1 MNRNSD
7 HPADFLLTS
16 FRSKLRVWM
25 KTLFHDDLSAR
36 AAEIVTTDGEQ
47 CYRPIDFRMIRR
59 LLTCLKPHRWKYAL
73 GITLGLFMVLL
84 EMQSPRFV
92 AAIINYTTNYIAR
105 QLDPMPT
112 ETEAIRHLMAIIGI
126 WAAVLAVA
134 LFLQRTTILIM
145 TNAGERVQ
153 FDLRRRL
160 FNHLQALS
168 MSFYDRTRLGRI
180 ISRCTSDIN
189 GMREINVW
197 GIDIVAKCTL
207 MMVVSS
213 AMLLKTEPRL
223 FLAVAWLGPI
233 LFILNRFFR
242 TRAAI
247 LHQRA
252 RESFTR
258 VSTNLAEN
266 ITGVRIVA
274 AFCRQEWNLGVFN
287 VLQDRNTANNV
298 RAARANGV
306 YQPLLNLVGFI
317 GRAIIL
323 LYGGYLIAAGRIDRT
338 IGIGSV
344 VAAFLYWDWFMSP
357 VLNFGNFY
365 NQLMAAMAGGERVF
379 TLLDTPPD
387 ITDQPNAIPLPII
400 RGEVRFEN
408 VTFGYDPKRPVL
420 HDISF
425 TAEPGTMIALVGS
438 TGSGKTSIISLLAR
452 FYLPQQGRI
461 LVDGH
466 DTRYVVAESL
476 QRQMGLVLQTNYLF
490 TGTVLD
496 NIRYVRPEATEEQV
510 VAAARTLGT
519 YDALMN
525 LADGLN
531 TQVGERGA
539 NVSLGQRQ
547 LICFTRAFL
556 ADPRIFMLDEATSS
570 VDTATEQLI
579 QCSLERL
586 RQGRTTF
593 VVAHRLSTIQQA
605 DCILVLDHGR
615 IVESGTH
622 FDLLEKDGRYA
633 ELYEQ
638 FVFDTPT
645 QEVEES

>member
-7 HPADFLLTS
+7 HPAGSLAA
-16 FRSKLRVWM
+16 RLRTRLQAWR
-25 KTLFHDDLSAR
+25 KTLFHHGWDVQ
-36 AAEIVTTDGEQ
+36 AAEITATDGEQ
-47 CYRPIDFRMIRR
+47 QYRPINFQLIRR
-59 LLTCLKPHRWKYAL
+59 LLTCLKPYRWKYAS
-73 GITLGLFMVLL
+73 GITLGLLMVLL
-84 EMQSPRFV
+84 EMQSPRFI
-92 AAIINYTTNYIAR
+92 AAIINYTTNYVAG
-105 QLDPMPT
+105 QLQPMPT
-112 ETEAIRHLMAIIGI
+112 EAAAIRHLVAIIGL
-126 WAAVLAVA
+126 WALVLAVA
-134 LFLQRTTILIM
+134 LVLQRTTILIM
-145 TNAGERVQ
+145 TDAGERVQ

-160 FNHLQALS
+160 FDHLQSLS

-180 ISRCTSDIN
+180 ISRCTSDIS
-189 GMREINVW
+189 GMREVNVW

-207 MMVVSS
+207 MMIVSS

-223 FLAVAWLGPI
+223 FLAVAWLGPV
-233 LFILNRFFR
+233 LFVLNRIYR
-242 TRAAI
+242 TRAAV
-247 LHQRA
+247 LYQRA
-252 RESFTR
+252 REGFTR

-274 AFCRQEWNLGVFN
+274 ACCRQEWNLGVFN
-287 VLQDRNTANNV
+287 VLQDQNTVNNV

-306 YQPLLNLVGFI
+306 YQPLLNIVGFV

-323 LYGGYLIAAGRIDRT
+323 LYGGYLIVAGRLDRT
-338 IGIGSV
+338 VGIGSV

-365 NQLMAAMAGGERVF
+365 NQLMSAMAGGERVF
-379 TLLDTPPD
+379 TLLDTPPEISD
-387 ITDQPNAIPLPII
+387 RTDANPLPAI

-408 VTFGYDPKRPVL
+408 VTFGYDPLKPVL

-438 TGSGKTSIISLLAR
+438 TGSGKTSIVSLLAR
-452 FYLPQQGRI
+452 FYLPRQGRI

-466 DTRYVVAESL
+466 DTRYVTGESL

-490 TGTVLD
+490 TGSVLD

-510 VAAARTLGT
+510 IAAARTLGT
-519 YDALMN
+519 YDALMD
-525 LADGLN
+525 LADGLQ

-579 QCSLERL
+579 QRSLERL

-615 IVESGTH
+615 LVECGTH
-622 FDLLEKDGRYA
+622 FDLLEHDGRYA

-638 FVFDTPT
+638 FVLDTPAN
-645 QEVEES
+645 SDW